1 MTTSPTIRVAHFA
14 YIRTRNGND
23 HRYQNFFFGSSGS
36 STAIP
41 GTGSPGYSYAPFQ
54 AQGSTAALGG
64 DNPTMQLLFPH
75 TAFAIALVEGGEG
88 NRLSQLELRTVWMA
102 NTGDITNYAAYSTVS
117 QFTEYYIG
125 VGAAFS
131 DTTIEL
137 RFRSAMDSV
146 GAGFPGQQLSSQNAG
161 LLPLNADLVLQ

>member
-1 MTTSPTIRVAHFA
+1 MTVPTIRLAHFA
-14 YIRTRNGND
+14 YIRTRNGRD
-23 HRYQNFFFGSSGS
+23 HRYQNFFLGSSTS

-41 GTGSPGYSYAPFQ
+41 GTGAPGYNYAPFQ

-75 TAFAIALVEGGEG
+75 TAFAIALVEEGEG
-88 NRLSQLELRTVWMA
+88 NRLSQLELKTVWMA
-102 NTGDITNYAAYSTVS
+102 NTGNISNYAAYSTVS
-117 QFTEYYIG
+117 QYTEYYIG
-125 VGAAFS
+125 VGASFS

-146 GAGFPGQQLSSQNAG
+146 GAGFPGQRLSSQNVG
-161 LLPLNADLVLQ
+161 ILPLNADLNLR